1 MRLFALTFLILLLSS
16 CGQKGPLYLP
26 EVKTEA
32 VSEAANE
39 APTASEA
46 PAVQQKA
53 TNSPSKRSTDLSPQ
67 K

>member
-1 MRLFALTFLILLLSS
+1 LLLSS

-26 EVKTEA
+26 EAKTEA